1 MFPSSIARA
10 GLTGVRSSTKPWL
23 RAYEF
28 RVIMFMPQASPV
40 VYAYMT
46 WHIGPTTWVSSS
58 RSFAC
63 LERLA
68 TGSEASQAFIS
79 SSCPSIH
86 REKASACAASAKG
99 RRTRV

>member
-1 MFPSSIARA
+1 M
-10 GLTGVRSSTKPWL
+10 
-23 RAYEF
+23 
-28 RVIMFMPQASPV
+28 IMFIPQASPV

-46 WHIGPTTWVSSS
+46 WHIGPTTCVSSS

-79 SSCPSIH
+79 SSCVSIQC
-86 REKASACAASAKG
+86 ENSTACATSSKRKAEARVIRSL
-99 RRTRV
+99 RT